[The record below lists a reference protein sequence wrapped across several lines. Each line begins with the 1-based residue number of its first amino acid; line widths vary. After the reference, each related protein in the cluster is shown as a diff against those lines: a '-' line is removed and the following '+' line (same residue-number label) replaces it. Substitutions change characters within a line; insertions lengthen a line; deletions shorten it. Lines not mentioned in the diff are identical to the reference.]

1 MLTSGCQKPGCWS
14 RVVRATSSLVFL
26 STEVTVD
33 KRVIAM
39 ANGVFKIL
47 RQES

>member
-1 MLTSGCQKPGCWS
+1 
-14 RVVRATSSLVFL
+14 VVRSPRSLIFI
-26 STEVTVD
+26 TPEVTVD

-47 RQES
+47 KSE

>member
-1 MLTSGCQKPGCWS
+1 
-14 RVVRATSSLVFL
+14 VFV

-33 KRVIAM
+33 KRCIAM

-47 RQES
+47 RSE

>member
-1 MLTSGCQKPGCWS
+1 M
-14 RVVRATSSLVFL
+14 

-33 KRVIAM
+33 GRCVVM

-47 RQES
+47 KGPG

>member
-1 MLTSGCQKPGCWS
+1 M
-14 RVVRATSSLVFL
+14 

-33 KRVIAM
+33 SRCVVM

-47 RQES
+47 KGPG